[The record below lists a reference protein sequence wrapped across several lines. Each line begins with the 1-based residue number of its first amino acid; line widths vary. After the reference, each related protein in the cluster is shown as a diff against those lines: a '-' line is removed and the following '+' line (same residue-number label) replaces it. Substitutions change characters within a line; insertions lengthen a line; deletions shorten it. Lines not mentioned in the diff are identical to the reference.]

1 MSKYLMAVKGFGE
14 SAPITLSA
22 EETDALNNGESVIKF
37 TVEVIDLVNPTRNNI
52 IYPIEEMQKA
62 ITRDRITQQLKTGVF
77 LGEDEHPDNPDD
89 INRWT
94 HVDRDNSH
102 HKFTKLWNE
111 GSKLYGE
118 VQTIPGQDKLL
129 NAIKGGELPSFSIR
143 VLGAPEEYN
152 GYIRLTDIHLIAIDW
167 VKYPGNPTSFVDD
180 SRHFNITNAP
190 LKDGFDINRQISRGE
205 CAKFINLGENQ
216 SIIPLGNGNFKIIEN
231 ISKSEYSTILSKRKN
246 SF

>member
-1 MSKYLMAVKGFGE
+1 MKKHILAVKGFGE
-14 SAPITLSA
+14 SGPITLSG
-22 EETDALNNGESVIKF
+22 EETAALNNGESVIKF

-77 LGEDEHPDNPDD
+77 LGEAEHPANPDD

-94 HVDRDNSH
+94 SIDRDNAH
-102 HKFTKLWNE
+102 HKFTKLWIE
-111 GSKLYGE
+111 GTKLYGE

-143 VLGAPEEYN
+143 VLGCPEDYN
-152 GYIRLTDIHLIAIDW
+152 GHIRLTDIHLISIDW
-167 VKYPGNPTSFVDD
+167 VTYPGNPTSFVDT
-180 SRHFNITNAP
+180 SQNFNIANAP
-190 LKDGFDINRQISRGE
+190 LKDGFDTNRQISKGE
-205 CAKFINLGENQ
+205 CNKFLKLGENQ
-216 SIIPLGNGNFKIIEN
+216 SIIPLGNGNFKILDN
-231 ISKSEYSTILSKRKN
+231 VSKNEYKAILTKRKN